1 MGMYAEKLMSAVRD
15 MTGNAPIKTTS
26 TTTMK
31 GNEGLDISSL
41 LMMLMMGQMFKKP
54 TAVSPNQSALN
65 LLSQQNLPPMA
76 GSMGGGTDQL
86 LQLLSS
92 VGSLFCK

>member
-1 MGMYAEKLMSAVRD
+1 MSLYSQKLLDYVS
-15 MTGNAPIKTTS
+15 NINSPIKTTS
-26 TTTMK
+26 TTTLQQP
-31 GNEGLDISSL
+31 NEGLDISSL

-65 LLSQQNLPPMA
+65 LLSQQNLPPAA
-76 GSMGGGTDQL
+76 GAMGGGTDNI

-92 VGSLFCK
+92 LGPLLGK